1 MSALHRSTCSSICC
15 LQWCLCVH
23 TAASHACADE
33 AGRRRR
39 TFLARCDWQ
48 PAAES
53 QRGKIVR
60 LAGSSRASLSPSPS
74 SLDRCGAQVEAGSDR
89 CRLALEHASIDRL
102 GKTRGEESTKCKTLT
117 PACTSG
123 GLNGTGGWRRTDEAF
138 KVWRRVVEGTVV
150 FKGALRRFVEEIQ
163 ITTILMRFLTQTH

>member
-89 CRLALEHASIDRL
+89 CRLALEHAPIDRL

-123 GLNGTGGWRRTDEAF
+123 GLNGTGGWRWIDEAF
-138 KVWRRVVEGTVV
+138 KVSLGEVQGLETSRWRNC
-150 FKGALRRFVEEIQ
+150 RF
-163 ITTILMRFLTQTH
+163 